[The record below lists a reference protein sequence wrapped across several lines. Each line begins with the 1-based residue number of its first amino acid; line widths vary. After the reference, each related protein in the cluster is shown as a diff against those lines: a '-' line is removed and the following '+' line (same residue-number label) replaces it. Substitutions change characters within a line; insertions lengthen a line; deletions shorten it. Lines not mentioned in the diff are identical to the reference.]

1 MRKLVHVIGAGLA
14 GLAAAVQLQRRGAQ
28 VVLYEADGQ
37 AGGRCRTYYDRTLAA
52 TVDSGNHLV
61 LSGQQATLNY
71 VRAIGSADEL
81 VGPTQPEYP
90 FVDLATN
97 RRWTVRMSSGR
108 FPAWIFEA
116 GARVPD
122 TQWTDYLSV
131 VPLLLAKPGRTVA
144 QSMRSNGP
152 LWDRMLH
159 PLLLALTNIEPRQ
172 ATAGLVGAVLR
183 DTLAAGGPS
192 SRPLIARNGLGSAFV
207 EPALRLLQHGG
218 AAIRLGAR
226 IDALEFADNPASRVA
241 ALRLDDGE
249 RIEIGV
255 SEAVVLAV
263 TPDVM
268 QALVPGVQAPR
279 RFSAIVTANFAVEPP
294 LGHPPLMGLINASAN
309 WLIASDG
316 RLSVTVYDAASR
328 TPNRTAN
335 LAEMA
340 RDELARKLW
349 ADVAQVTGLSADL
362 PLKWQL
368 SVEPRATFAAQP
380 DDEMRRPAT
389 RTRWN
394 NLMLAGDWTATGL
407 PPGIE
412 GAIRSGQKAADTLL
426 NEPMERR

>member
-1 MRKLVHVIGAGLA
+1 
-14 GLAAAVQLQRRGAQ
+14 
-28 VVLYEADGQ
+28 
-37 AGGRCRTYYDRTLAA
+37 
-52 TVDSGNHLV
+52 
-61 LSGQQATLNY
+61 
-71 VRAIGSADEL
+71 
-81 VGPTQPEYP
+81 
-90 FVDLATN
+90 
-97 RRWTVRMSSGR
+97 
-108 FPAWIFEA
+108 
-116 GARVPD
+116 
-122 TQWTDYLSV
+122 

-152 LWDRMLH
+152 LWDRMLR

-172 ATAGLVGAVLR
+172 ATAELVSAVLR

-226 IDALEFADNPASRVA
+226 IDALEFADSPDSRVA
-241 ALRLDDGE
+241 ALRLDGGE
-249 RIEIGV
+249 RVEIGA

-263 TPDVM
+263 TPDVA
-268 QALVPGVQAPR
+268 QALVPGTQAPR

-294 LGHPPLMGLINASAN
+294 LGHPPLMGLVNASAS
-309 WLIASDG
+309 WLVASDG
-316 RLSVTVYDAASR
+316 RLSVTVYDAA
-328 TPNRTAN
+328 NRTAN
-335 LAEMA
+335 LADMP

-368 SVEPRATFAAQP
+368 NVEPRATFAAQP

>member
-28 VVLYEADGQ
+28 VVLYEAAEQ
-37 AGGRCRTYYDRTLAA
+37 AGGRCRSYYDRALAA
-52 TVDSGNHLV
+52 TLDSGNHLV

-97 RRWTVRMSSGR
+97 QRWAVRMSPGR

-116 GARVPD
+116 AARVPD
-122 TQWTDYLSV
+122 TQWSDYLSV
-131 VPLLLAKPGRTVA
+131 VPLLFAKPGRTVA
-144 QSMRSNGP
+144 QTMRSNGM
-152 LWDRMLH
+152 LWDRMLR
-159 PLLLALTNIEPRQ
+159 PLLLAMMNIEPRH
-172 ATAGLVGAVLR
+172 ATAELAGVVLR
-183 DTLAAGGPS
+183 DTLVSGGPA

-218 AAIRLGAR
+218 AAIRLGTR
-226 IDALEFADNPASRVA
+226 LDGIEFADGPDGRVS
-241 ALRLDDGE
+241 ALRLSDE
-249 RIEIGV
+249 RIEIGAG
-255 SEAVVLAV
+255 EAVVLAV
-263 TPDVM
+263 TPEVA
-268 QALVPGVQAPR
+268 QALVPGVSAPR
-279 RFSAIVTANFAVEPP
+279 RSSAIVTAHFAVEPP
-294 LGHPPLMGLINASAN
+294 LGHPPLLGLVNASAN
-309 WLIASDG
+309 WLVAADG
-316 RLSVTVYDAASR
+316 RLSVTAYDAAS
-328 TPNRTAN
+328 
-335 LAEMA
+335 LADLP
-340 RDELARKLW
+340 RDDLARKLW
-349 ADVAQVTGLSADL
+349 GDVARATGLSTDL

-368 SVEPRATFAAQP
+368 TVEPRATFAAQP
-380 DDEMRRPAT
+380 EDEMRRPAT

-426 NEPMERR
+426 NELMERR

>member
-28 VVLYEADGQ
+28 VVLYEAAEQ
-37 AGGRCRTYYDRTLAA
+37 AGGRCRTYYDRALAA

-97 RRWTVRMSSGR
+97 QRWTVRMSAGR

-116 GARVPD
+116 AARAPD
-122 TQWTDYLSV
+122 TQWTDYLFV

-144 QSMRSNGP
+144 QTMRSNGP
-152 LWDRMLH
+152 LWDRMLR
-159 PLLLALTNIEPRQ
+159 PLLLAMTNTEPRN
-172 ATAGLVGAVLR
+172 ATAELVSAALR
-183 DTLAAGGPS
+183 DTFAAGGPS

-226 IDALEFADNPASRVA
+226 VDALEFTEEGAQSRVA
-241 ALRLDDGE
+241 ALRLDGDE

-255 SEAVVLAV
+255 NEAVVLAV
-263 TPDVM
+263 TPDVA
-268 QALVPGVQAPR
+268 QALVPGVAAPR
-279 RFSAIVTANFAVEPP
+279 RFSAVVTAHFAVEPP
-294 LGHPPLMGLINASAN
+294 LGHPPLMGLVNASAS

-316 RLSVTVYDAASR
+316 RLSVTVYDAGKLTD
-328 TPNRTAN
+328 TPR
-335 LAEMA
+335 E
-340 RDELARKLW
+340 DLARKLW

-362 PLKWQL
+362 PLKWQVT
-368 SVEPRATFAAQP
+368 VEPHATFAAQP
-380 DDEMRRPAT
+380 DDEMRRPAA

>member
-14 GLAAAVQLQRRGAQ
+14 GLATAVQLQRRGAQ
-28 VVLYEADGQ
+28 VVLYEAAEQ
-37 AGGRCRTYYDRTLAA
+37 AGGRCRTYYDRALAA
-52 TVDSGNHLV
+52 TIDSGNHLV

-71 VRAIGSADEL
+71 VRAIGSADDL

-97 RRWTVRMSSGR
+97 RRWTVRMSQGH
-108 FPAWIFEA
+108 FPAWIFQSA
-116 GARVPD
+116 ARVPD
-122 TQWTDYLSV
+122 TRWTDYLSV
-131 VPLLLAKPGRTVA
+131 VPLLFAKPGRTVA
-144 QSMRSNGP
+144 QTMRSNGP
-152 LWDRMLH
+152 LWDRMLR
-159 PLLLALTNIEPRQ
+159 PMLLAMTNMDPRH
-172 ATAGLVGAVLR
+172 ATAELVGAALR
-183 DTLAAGGPS
+183 DTFAAGGPA

-226 IDALEFADNPASRVA
+226 LAALEFADGDDGEDGRRVA
-241 ALRLDDGE
+241 ALRLNAEE
-249 RIEIGV
+249 RIEIGA

-263 TPDVM
+263 TPDVA
-268 QALVPGVQAPR
+268 QSLVPGVQAPR
-279 RFSAIVTANFAVEPP
+279 RFSAIVTAHFAVEPP
-294 LGHPPLMGLINASAN
+294 LGHPPLMGLVNSTAN

-316 RLSVTVYDAASR
+316 RLSATAYDAAGRAASL
-328 TPNRTAN
+328 TDMP
-335 LAEMA
+335 
-340 RDELARKLW
+340 RDELARQLW
-349 ADVAQVTGLSADL
+349 IDVAQATGLSADL

-368 SVEPRATFAAQP
+368 NVEPRATFAAQP

-412 GAIRSGQKAADTLL
+412 GAIRSGQKAADALL